1 MSAFSRGF
9 FLRPRYLLS
18 TPKSFN
24 LQFLTTSRP
33 SLPRSFT
40 TSQLLRH
47 AIQKSRPLPSKTPN
61 GPLKKSLPQNPT
73 YQSFADSL
81 ASKSH
86 STLLYA
92 APPHTLYIVSSYTT
106 AFFCFAYA
114 GYNFNAQYIYP
125 PPNLSAWIP
134 VAFGVV
140 CFGMACF
147 GGYLVL
153 GPARL
158 IKTITAIPSGQVQAQ
173 ARALANGV
181 GKNGNG
187 QGLAIEIELRKML
200 PIPFFPARK
209 VIARPEDLTLNRRVY
224 VPPVDPR
231 QAAVERLEQRRRLK
245 REQDEERRKSI
256 WWRPFRDANR
266 AFHKLFMAMRLVW
279 TRDSFL
285 ELTVKG
291 SKYKLDVGGGWGLD
305 EGRALDRLIRLKAL
319 N

>member
-18 TPKSFN
+18 TSKSIH

-33 SLPRSFT
+33 TLPRPFT
-40 TSQLLRH
+40 TSQLLRY
-47 AIQKSRPLPSKTPN
+47 AIQKSRPLPQKAPN
-61 GPLKKSLPQNPT
+61 GTLKKPLPQNPT

-81 ASKSH
+81 ATKPY

-92 APPHTLYIVSSYTT
+92 APPHTLYIISSYTA

-114 GYNFNAQYIYP
+114 GYNFNAHYMHP
-125 PPNLSAWIP
+125 LPNLSTWVPA
-134 VAFGVV
+134 AFGVV

-158 IKTITAIPSGQVQAQ
+158 IKTITAIPSSGQ
-173 ARALANGV
+173 ALTKVGA
-181 GKNGNG
+181 GKNGP
-187 QGLAIEIELRKML
+187 GLAIEIELRKML

-209 VIARPEDLTLNRRVY
+209 VVARPEDLTLNRRIY

-231 QAAVERLEQRRRLK
+231 QSAVERLEERRRLE
-245 REQDEERRKSI
+245 REQEEERRKSI

-266 AFHKLFMAMRLVW
+266 AFHKLFRAMRLVW

-285 ELTVKG
+285 ELAVKG

-305 EGRALDRLIRLKAL
+305 EGRALDRLVRLKAL
-319 N
+319 K